1 MYLPHLGSSKSSLKM
16 RRKGRLWRNLAQNWK
31 PEMKIQANVE
41 SQNYIQNAKYTY
53 LVSHPTKEN
62 LKRLKFCFFVFLFV
76 TNDSAYF
83 LQQQVSQNNMY
94 IQISSGTVLIW
105 TQPRAQQHTL
115 RIKHKTNQIT
125 TLDTAWPRHYY

>member
-1 MYLPHLGSSKSSLKM
+1 
-16 RRKGRLWRNLAQNWK
+16 
-31 PEMKIQANVE
+31 MKIQANVE

-105 TQPRAQQHTL
+105 TPAQSTAAHSQN
-115 RIKHKTNQIT
+115 KT
-125 TLDTAWPRHYY
+125 